1 MVASLMEKAKKAK
14 ISSEVESQRKRNRE
28 WILVN
33 KEDLLGNFPS
43 RWIAV
48 DNEAI
53 QLVDQDLFVLYRNIR
68 NRGQADSVVYFF
80 VNNFE
85 PPLMVET
92 PVELEYEWN
101 TSAGWIS

>member
-1 MVASLMEKAKKAK
+1 MTTMIEKAKRAK
-14 ISSEVESQRKRNRE
+14 MASEVETQRKRNRE
-28 WILVN
+28 WIFVN

-53 QLVDQDLFVLYRNIR
+53 QLVDPDLFMLYRNIR
-68 NRGQADSVVYFF
+68 NRGQADTVVYFF

-85 PPLMVET
+85 PPLILET
-92 PVELEYEWN
+92 SMELEYEWN
-101 TSAGWIS
+101 TNAGWVT

>member
-1 MVASLMEKAKKAK
+1 VSTIIEKAKRAK
-14 ISSEVESQRKRNRE
+14 VASDVEAQRKRNRE
-28 WILVN
+28 WVFVN

-53 QLVDQDLFVLYRNIR
+53 QLVDQDLFILYRNIR

-85 PPLMVET
+85 PPLLLET
-92 PVELEYEWN
+92 PLELEYEWN
-101 TSAGWIS
+101 TNAGWIS